1 MCVSEEGSNSRRSH
15 SDSIGGF
22 TVRDPALSVERSFG
36 VDDLAKEN
44 SKEWLQ
50 VFWDCIKLPY

>member
-1 MCVSEEGSNSRRSH
+1 MYVSDEGSSSKRSW
-15 SDSIGGF
+15 SNRVDNRVS
-22 TVRDPALSVERSFG
+22 DPALLERSFG

-50 VFWDCIKLPY
+50 VFWDCIKQPY